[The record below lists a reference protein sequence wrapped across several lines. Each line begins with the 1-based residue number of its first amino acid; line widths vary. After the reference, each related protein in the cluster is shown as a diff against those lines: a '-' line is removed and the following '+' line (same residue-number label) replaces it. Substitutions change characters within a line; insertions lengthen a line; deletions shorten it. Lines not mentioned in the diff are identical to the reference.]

1 MSTGE
6 RIKELRLQK
15 GLTQD
20 QMERITG
27 VDQGYISLI
36 ENGRRKRVSA
46 EMLVKLAVLLVAVW
60 RIWSQN
66 SGLGIRL
73 RRLSPA
79 GMTRFV
85 MSL

>member
-46 EMLVKLAVLLVAVW
+46 EMLVKLARALGCSVEDLVAELRPVE
-60 RIWSQN
+60 
-66 SGLGIRL
+66 LGC
-73 RRLSPA
+73 A
-79 GMTRFV
+79 A
-85 MSL
+85 